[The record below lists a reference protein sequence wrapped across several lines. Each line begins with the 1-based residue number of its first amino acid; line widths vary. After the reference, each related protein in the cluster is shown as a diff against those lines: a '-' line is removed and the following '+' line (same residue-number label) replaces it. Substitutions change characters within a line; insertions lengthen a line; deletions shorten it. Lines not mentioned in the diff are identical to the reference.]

1 MNTYD
6 VKCPVCGAVNHS
18 LFLDLQA
25 AVGGCI
31 QAVYPFEDPVA
42 IICNA

>member
-1 MNTYD
+1 M
-6 VKCPVCGAVNHS
+6 
-18 LFLDLQA
+18 QA